1 MSECFL
7 QALEDLNLENNKLS
21 GNVTNQFGEFKSL
34 GYLNLGRNSFSGAIP
49 FSIGKLSSLE
59 QLRLNDNK
67 FTGTL
72 PKSLGQ
78 LFNLKGLHIDDN
90 MLEGIVTETH
100 FANLTKLEILSA
112 SGNQLSLKVSPNW
125 NPPFRLKLVQIGS
138 WDLGGGSEIPSWLEK
153 QKNIVNLDISNT
165 GISGNVPG
173 WVWKIP
179 ILTLSHN
186 HLHGNIRIADSVT
199 HLDLSY
205 NSFSG
210 GISNFLCDNTYET
223 YGLTLLHLG
232 GNQLSGEI
240 PDCWIKWP
248 SLVYLVLANNN
259 ISGSIPVSIG
269 FLVNLRSLNLFG
281 NILSGEI
288 PVSMRNCTELVM
300 MDVGDND
307 LDGGISTWVGTD
319 LVQLRFLILRSN
331 KLSGNISP
339 EICLLNSLQ
348 ILDLSDNVLSGNIP
362 SCLSNLTAMATGR
375 SLDLQIF
382 LSELSSRTFTESAS
396 VAIKGSEF
404 EYGTTLD
411 LVTNINLSK
420 NNLSGNIPKELTSLV
435 ELRSLNLSRN
445 ILTGSIPEKIGD
457 MKQLESLDLS
467 MNALSGHIP
476 KSLALVSFLNYLN
489 ISYNKL
495 TGEIPKS
502 TQLVGLDASGFIG
515 NSLCGPPLT
524 RNCRHEGDEVH
535 GHKEANEEDDD
546 DDKPEIEWVYV
557 LVSLGYAMGFSAVC
571 SALVL
576 NKSWREAYFG
586 VMERIW
592 DKLYVY
598 VCIKFNKL

>member
-1 MSECFL
+1 
-7 QALEDLNLENNKLS
+7 
-21 GNVTNQFGEFKSL
+21 
-34 GYLNLGRNSFSGAIP
+34 
-49 FSIGKLSSLE
+49 
-59 QLRLNDNK
+59 
-67 FTGTL
+67 
-72 PKSLGQ
+72 
-78 LFNLKGLHIDDN
+78 
-90 MLEGIVTETH
+90 
-100 FANLTKLEILSA
+100 
-112 SGNQLSLKVSPNW
+112 
-125 NPPFRLKLVQIGS
+125 
-138 WDLGGGSEIPSWLEK
+138 
-153 QKNIVNLDISNT
+153 
-165 GISGNVPG
+165 
-173 WVWKIP
+173 
-179 ILTLSHN
+179 
-186 HLHGNIRIADSVT
+186 
-199 HLDLSY
+199 
-205 NSFSG
+205 
-210 GISNFLCDNTYET
+210 
-223 YGLTLLHLG
+223 
-232 GNQLSGEI
+232 
-240 PDCWIKWP
+240 
-248 SLVYLVLANNN
+248 
-259 ISGSIPVSIG
+259 
-269 FLVNLRSLNLFG
+269 
-281 NILSGEI
+281 
-288 PVSMRNCTELVM
+288 MRNCTELVM

-307 LDGGISTWVGTD
+307 LDGGIPTWVGTD

-331 KLSGNISP
+331 KL
-339 EICLLNSLQ
+339 
-348 ILDLSDNVLSGNIP
+348 
-362 SCLSNLTAMATGR
+362 T
-375 SLDLQIF
+375 
-382 LSELSSRTFTESAS
+382 

-546 DDKPEIEWVYV
+546 DDDKPEIEWVYV

-586 VMERIW
+586 LLAWAQTVRFWESAEGLGGRFLPI
-592 DKLYVY
+592 V
-598 VCIKFNKL
+598 F